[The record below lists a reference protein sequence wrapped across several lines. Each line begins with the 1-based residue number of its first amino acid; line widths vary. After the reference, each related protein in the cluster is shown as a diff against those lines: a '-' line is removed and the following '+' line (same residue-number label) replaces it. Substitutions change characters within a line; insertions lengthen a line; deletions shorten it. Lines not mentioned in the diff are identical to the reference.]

1 MADPVIDERNNPI
14 VVDDAASELDS
25 VFSDAGSDT
34 TSLASSILKYHYE
47 NGRRYHAYQE
57 GRYLLP
63 NDEKEQDHMDV
74 LGHIFMLIL
83 DGKLFLAPID
93 EHPQRILDLGCGTGL
108 WAIEMGDMFPSAQ
121 VIGND
126 LSPIQP
132 GMMPPN
138 VQFEVDD
145 IEQDWT
151 YKSPFDFIHA
161 RFLASSIRDWPRLF
175 QQVFKN
181 LKPGGYTEF
190 FDWDFRYQSDD
201 GSLKETHEMHINIK
215 EVLRA
220 ADIIGQTATPG
231 PHLKKWAEDAG
242 FVNIKE
248 HVFKVPYGSWP
259 KDPKLKEIGA
269 WNQLQALEGVEGW
282 SMGLLS
288 RVMGWSPAKVH
299 VHLAQTRKDF
309 RNPSIHAYAK
319 LYLVYGQKPKPEN

>member
-1 MADPVIDERNNPI
+1 
-14 VVDDAASELDS
+14 
-25 VFSDAGSDT
+25 
-34 TSLASSILKYHYE
+34 
-47 NGRRYHAYQE
+47 
-57 GRYLLP
+57 
-63 NDEKEQDHMDV
+63 
-74 LGHIFMLIL
+74 
-83 DGKLFLAPID
+83 
-93 EHPQRILDLGCGTGL
+93 
-108 WAIEMGDMFPSAQ
+108 
-121 VIGND
+121 
-126 LSPIQP
+126 
-132 GMMPPN
+132 MPPN

-175 QQVFKN
+175 QQVFKLVHQTELLCVKCSNFLARN

-259 KDPKLKEIGA
+259 KDPKLV
-269 WNQLQALEGVEGW
+269 NC
-282 SMGLLS
+282 
-288 RVMGWSPAKVH
+288 
-299 VHLAQTRKDF
+299 T
-309 RNPSIHAYAK
+309 
-319 LYLVYGQKPKPEN
+319 